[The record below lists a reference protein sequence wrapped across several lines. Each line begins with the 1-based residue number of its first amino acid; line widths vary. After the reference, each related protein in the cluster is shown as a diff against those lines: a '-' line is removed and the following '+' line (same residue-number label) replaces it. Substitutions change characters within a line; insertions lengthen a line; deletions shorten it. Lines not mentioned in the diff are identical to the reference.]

1 MSGSTNSFMNQ
12 NIAYISVGSN
22 LGRKLENCRRGII
35 ALTSCGDAALVARS
49 PFYRTEPVDYT
60 DQDWF
65 INAVFSIK
73 TPLSPHELLKRL
85 QVIQRGA
92 GREES
97 PVRFGPRV
105 LDLDILLFDDLIIST
120 PNLSVPHPRMYK
132 RRFVLQ
138 PLCDINPYL
147 IHPVLNQKMDDLLF
161 HLEDGEQRVVLIDD

>member
-1 MSGSTNSFMNQ
+1 MNSAMKQ

-35 ALTSCGDAALVARS
+35 ALTSCGDTALVARS

-73 TPLSPHELLKRL
+73 TPLSPEALLKRL
-85 QVIQRGA
+85 EVIQRGA
-92 GREES
+92 GRGES
-97 PVRFGPRV
+97 PVRFGPRI
-105 LDLDILLFDDLIIST
+105 LDLDILLFGDLIIST
-120 PNLSVPHPRMYK
+120 PHLIVPHPRMHK

-138 PLCDINPYL
+138 PLCDINSNL
-147 IHPVLNQKMDDLLF
+147 IHPVINQKMGDLLAR
-161 HLEDGEQRVVLIDD
+161 LDDSEQRVVLIDD

>member
-1 MSGSTNSFMNQ
+1 MSGRLNSFMNQ

-22 LGRKLENCRRGII
+22 LGRKMENCRLGII
-35 ALTSCGDAALVARS
+35 AITSCGDAALVARS

-73 TPLSPHELLKRL
+73 TRLSPHELLKRL

-105 LDLDILLFDDLIIST
+105 LDLDILLFGDLIVST
-120 PNLSVPHPRMYK
+120 PNLVVPHPRMHK

-147 IHPVLNQKMDDLLF
+147 IHPVIKQKMVDLLSR
-161 HLEDGEQRVVLIDD
+161 LDESNQRVVIIND